1 MYLMQD
7 VGSLYFECKT
17 DKTNK
22 ELQRNNGARL
32 FSHCCRG
39 KANITT

>member
-7 VGSLYFECKT
+7 VGSLYFVCKT

-22 ELQRNNGARL
+22 ILQRNNGARL
-32 FSHCCRG
+32 LSHCCRG
-39 KANITT
+39 MAISTT